1 MLNRAVLRLA
11 LVLTALTSS
20 LLHAAE
26 WHSVTTDQGKRIE
39 IDRASV
45 IAADG
50 GRKVAW
56 MRMVLPP
63 EDASRQGYATIKVM
77 SRYDCRADRYMTVK
91 RVFLREDMTIV
102 REEKMQ
108 GDDVAVQPG
117 TADEKVYREIC
128 PAPGMAEL
136 KRVALQ
142 AASTMERAKSTGIIV
157 RTAATDDKAIVE
169 PKSDGAA
176 KKPLVNI
183 RPSLQKDSLKA
194 EAAAALAA
202 LKADADKSG
211 AKLNDAHAEPKLSGR
226 AVSEQTLPAPERL
239 NATVGKNH
247 AAPAVEQPKLALAE
261 PKPQPV
267 AAVSRANHS
276 GPAHEIHWSY
286 EGETGPANW
295 GKLKPE
301 WKTCTAG
308 ERQSPIDIRDGVR
321 VDQEPIKFDY
331 KPSAVR
337 IVDNGHTVQVN
348 VAPGNKIMAMGREFE
363 LLQFHF
369 HRPSEERVNG
379 KLYEMVAHLVHKDA
393 EGKLAVVAVLLDR
406 GMDNP
411 VIQTLWNNLPLERGV
426 ENSPSAAID
435 LPAFLPANRNYFAY
449 MGSLTTPPCS
459 EGVLWLV
466 LQNPVEVSD
475 EQVASFAQLY
485 RNNARPIQQA
495 KGRLIRESR

>member
-1 MLNRAVLRLA
+1 MPNRAVLRSA

-20 LLHAAE
+20 LLHAAD
-26 WHSVTTDQGKRIE
+26 WYSVATDQGKRVE
-39 IDRASV
+39 IDRSSV

-63 EDASRQGYATIKVM
+63 EDAGRQGYATIKVM
-77 SRYDCRADRYMTVK
+77 SRYDCRAGRYTTVK
-91 RVFLREDMTIV
+91 RVFLREDMTIA
-102 REEKMQ
+102 REEKAQ
-108 GDDVAVQPG
+108 GDDVAIQPG

-128 PAPGMAEL
+128 PAPSVADL
-136 KRVALQ
+136 KKVALQ
-142 AASTMERAKSTGIIV
+142 AASTMEQAKSAGIL
-157 RTAATDDKAIVE
+157 RTAATDDKAVAE
-169 PKSDGAA
+169 PKPDSAA

-202 LKADADKSG
+202 LKADGDKFG
-211 AKLNDAHAEPKLSGR
+211 AKPAENPPASK
-226 AVSEQTLPAPERL
+226 LPAGRESSGKPLPVPDKLGAVVSKDHPVPALER
-239 NATVGKNH
+239 
-247 AAPAVEQPKLALAE
+247 PKLALAE
-261 PKPQPV
+261 PAPRLTA
-267 AAVSRANHS
+267 AAVHGN
-276 GPAHEIHWSY
+276 GEPVHEIHWSY

-337 IVDNGHTVQVN
+337 IIDNGHTVQVN

-369 HRPSEERVNG
+369 HRPSEERING

-426 ENSPSAAID
+426 ENSPSAAVD
-435 LPAFLPANRNYFAY
+435 LSTFLPANRNYFAY

-485 RNNARPIQQA
+485 RNNARPLQQA